1 MRTVNARA
9 PLEGVM
15 EMNHETKFVSL
26 TGLRRAIIATLAV
39 LTIQGWTGDSVN
51 LFSVFPQGSVNASFL
66 GIVEAL
72 FAAGGIA
79 TYHAFEGIL
88 LIILATLVL
97 ALALNT
103 RIRIVNLFAILGFVM
118 VISAVIGGVLFVL
131 SGFQNNGFS
140 SQMAT
145 SFLGAYAFY
154 FLELYY
160 TKGN

>member
-1 MRTVNARA
+1 M
-9 PLEGVM
+9 
-15 EMNHETKFVSL
+15 
-26 TGLRRAIIATLAV
+26 
-39 LTIQGWTGDSVN
+39 N

-97 ALALNT
+97 ALALKT
-103 RIRIVNLFAILGFVM
+103 RIRTVNLFAILGFVM

-131 SGFQNNGFS
+131 SEFQNNGFFFPDGHKLPRCICVLLPRALLH
-140 SQMAT
+140 Q
-145 SFLGAYAFY
+145 G
-154 FLELYY
+154 ELKN
-160 TKGN
+160 TVDNSAAHS